1 MIKRMVQIRFL
12 KGNLAALCDARDLDL
27 APADRVMV
35 EWEDALK
42 MGTVTAIKEIETG
55 DSLPKHYPRVIR
67 KATEADLDY
76 ESRKDPKEREVYR
89 ACCARITEAGLPMNL
104 VDVEYIPASNKFICS
119 FTADGRVDF
128 RTLVKTLAS
137 DFHARVEMKQ
147 IGARNR
153 SKLIGG
159 IGRCGRILCCASF
172 LQDFDPI
179 TVRMAKDQGLS
190 LDPTKISGV
199 CGRLMCCL
207 SYEHATYC
215 DYKKCLPKCGKKVAM
230 EGGTGKITK
239 QDILTQ
245 RIWVKLDAG
254 GKEVEMS
261 IEDMKKEGLLKPAK
275 KK

>member
-1 MIKRMVQIRFL
+1 MAQIRFL

-27 APADRVMV
+27 APNDKVMV

-42 MGTVTAIKEIETG
+42 MGSVTDVKEIETG
-55 DSLPKHYPRVIR
+55 DSLPKHYARVIR

-89 ACCARITEAGLPMNL
+89 ACSARISEAGLPMNL

-128 RTLVKTLAS
+128 RNLVKTLAS

-207 SYEHATYC
+207 SYEHGTYC
-215 DYKKCLPKCGKKVAM
+215 DYKKCLPKCGKKVTM
-230 EGGTGKITK
+230 ECGSGKITK

-254 GKEVEMS
+254 GKEVEVS
-261 IEDMKKEGLLKPAK
+261 LEDMKKEGLLKPAK